1 MHLIEQYAL
10 ACGVKIDKPHIETGF
25 YPVPV
30 EKYITLHASSGMHAK
45 NYDYYNDVVELLIP
59 YLNKEKIYIIQI
71 GQSEDQK
78 INNCIHYTGTTNL
91 KQVSYLIQN
100 SVLHMGND
108 SFSAHVASGFNKKIV
123 SLYSVLY
130 KECCG
135 PYWGDT
141 ENHVLLEPNTPNRK
155 PSFSDKENPKAVNKI
170 KPEDIARGVLDLLG
184 IPHNLGGLDTIHIG
198 LQYHLPSIAVIPNHV
213 MPDNFMP
220 GRPINILANEFL
232 DEKNIIQWSRGRK
245 INIFTDKPIS
255 PQCLRAI
262 RPSINQINFEA
273 SMDTDENYLA
283 NLSKS
288 GIPTQVFCKHKDIV
302 SDVRLKL
309 FDWNVDLIEKKTKKD
324 LDNSE
329 KICDNTKYKN
339 SRIILSGGKT
349 YNSKAS
355 WQRGIEATGEEKII
369 DCPEFWEEI
378 DTLKVYNEE
387 K

>member
-1 MHLIEQYAL
+1 
-10 ACGVKIDKPHIETGF
+10 
-25 YPVPV
+25 
-30 EKYITLHASSGMHAK
+30 
-45 NYDYYNDVVELLIP
+45 
-59 YLNKEKIYIIQI
+59 
-71 GQSEDQK
+71 
-78 INNCIHYTGTTNL
+78 
-91 KQVSYLIQN
+91 
-100 SVLHMGND
+100 
-108 SFSAHVASGFNKKIV
+108 
-123 SLYSVLY
+123 
-130 KECCG
+130 
-135 PYWGDT
+135 
-141 ENHVLLEPNTPNRK
+141 
-155 PSFSDKENPKAVNKI
+155 
-170 KPEDIARGVLDLLG
+170 
-184 IPHNLGGLDTIHIG
+184 
-198 LQYHLPSIAVIPNHV
+198 
-213 MPDNFMP
+213 
-220 GRPINILANEFL
+220 
-232 DEKNIIQWSRGRK
+232 
-245 INIFTDKPIS
+245 
-255 PQCLRAI
+255 
-262 RPSINQINFEA
+262 
-273 SMDTDENYLA
+273 MDTDENYLA